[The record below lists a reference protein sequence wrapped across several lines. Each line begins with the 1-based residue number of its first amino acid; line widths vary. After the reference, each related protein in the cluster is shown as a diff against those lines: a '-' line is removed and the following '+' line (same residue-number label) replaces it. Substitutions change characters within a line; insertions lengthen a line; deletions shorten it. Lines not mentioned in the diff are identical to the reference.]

1 MGEDTLSTPCIN
13 YLPCNL
19 NNVSS
24 KFSIFA
30 DVIRCSVQGSSPE
43 VVLET
48 VSVKTHD
55 ISDRCNA
62 YNLKLNAEEMQ
73 DL

>member
-1 MGEDTLSTPCIN
+1 M
-13 YLPCNL
+13 
-19 NNVSS
+19 
-24 KFSIFA
+24 F
-30 DVIRCSVQGSSPE
+30 
-43 VVLET
+43 LET

-73 DL
+73 EFKSDLFDTIDRQSC